1 MPHLDLTPDDAEML
15 VEILEDYLGDLRM
28 EIADTDRLSFRE
40 GLKRREAFLKRVLD
54 QLRVH
59 AS

>member
-1 MPHLDLTPDDAEML
+1 MPHLDLAPDDAETL

-40 GLKRREAFLKRVLD
+40 GLKRREAFLKRVLE
-54 QLRVH
+54 QLRVPT
-59 AS
+59 S

>member
-54 QLRVH
+54 QLRVPM
-59 AS
+59 S

>member
-1 MPHLDLTPDDAEML
+1 MPQLELSPDDTEML
-15 VEILEDYLGDLRM
+15 ADVLEDYLGDLRM

-40 GLKRREAFLKRVLD
+40 GLKKKEAFLKRLLD
-54 QLRVH
+54 QLRVP

>member
-54 QLRVH
+54 QLRVA

>member
-1 MPHLDLTPDDAEML
+1 MPHLDLSPDDAEML

-40 GLKRREAFLKRVLD
+40 GLKLREAFLKRVLD
-54 QLRVH
+54 QLRVPM
-59 AS
+59 S